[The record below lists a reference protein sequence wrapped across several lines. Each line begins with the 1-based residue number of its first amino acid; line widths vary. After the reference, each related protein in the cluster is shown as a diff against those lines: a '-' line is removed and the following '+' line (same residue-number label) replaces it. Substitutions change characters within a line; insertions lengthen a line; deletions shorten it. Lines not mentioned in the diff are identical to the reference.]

1 MARLTGNIQDVTGRV
16 PESISSVTVKAPT
29 FRLGSGSG
37 IVTSSPAQVDFDRS
51 TGRVDINGI
60 EPGLSWLYIEGEG
73 WSDSIALAVA
83 DGFTTIV
90 EAALNALS
98 EMDFFKNL
106 LKGTAEINDATVLS
120 LVMRTANSATRNEL
134 EASFSKVGHTHSTGE
149 IDGLLALIG
158 SQIVDSTQSSGA
170 IEAYVQQAVE
180 EQAAPIIEAQVGDK
194 LPNQG
199 RIWTGRSGIS
209 SADDAPVGWM
219 GVWEHQDATALGLPY
234 AGQGVLVTLPNNNH
248 SVQIFYTYQQGTVNP
263 TQRTVRVFTR
273 YKDSAGW
280 SEWEEDSAR
289 LTAAMWGPREVVD
302 MSRAQ
307 PGRVAV
313 QSLDEL
319 PNGQFALLNNQ
330 VADLIGAPLRG
341 QGLVTSWSLGTHTY
355 QRAEISAGSDGSRV
369 VRVFTRYR
377 DSAGWGEWE
386 ESGRAA
392 QATPYV
398 SPPPAGFR
406 VAPLALTL
414 GNGGGRAPKTGSF
427 RIPVTYAP
435 AISRWRLRVSS
446 RQPRSGETSGGEYRV
461 KKIAI
466 GPRGGGGSYT
476 AAPTIVAEN
485 ITVPANGDAA
495 ATPWMNTDIGS
506 GQDLILG
513 FEYETINGEAPWTL
527 TGGSWDVGT
536 SAADAQSP
544 SSSTGKGWA
553 PLDWWI
559 EAEVPATTPVIAALG
574 DSLTCGV
581 GAGLPI
587 YDSWL
592 SKYCR
597 EHSALPMHLSASG
610 DSAHMSIPTPR
621 AYKLTRWHHLH
632 RPDALIW
639 AMGSNDFMNGHS
651 ANATQA
657 LVEEAVASILPN
669 ESINL
674 YATTILPRAAG
685 QYTASQDAERGAFND
700 WIKGERNLF
709 RDVFDFAS
717 VVDDGTGV
725 LKAEYDSDGIHL
737 LSAGYTALAD
747 AITRP
752 VVPPKA

>member
-51 TGRVDINGI
+51 TGRVDIEGI
-60 EPGLSWLYIEGEG
+60 EPGLSWLYIEGDG
-73 WSDSIALAVA
+73 WTDSIALAVA
-83 DGFTTIV
+83 EGFTTII
-90 EAALNALS
+90 EAAINALQDT
-98 EMDFFKNL
+98 DFFKNL

-134 EASFSKVGHTHSTGE
+134 EASFSKVGHTHSTRE

-158 SQIVDSTQSSGA
+158 SQIVDSTQSGGA
-170 IEAYVQQAVE
+170 IEAYTQQVVS
-180 EQAAPIIEAQVGDK
+180 EQAETIIAAQVEGK

-209 SADDAPVGWM
+209 SADDAPIGWM
-219 GVWEHQDATALGLPY
+219 GVWEHQDATDLGLPY

-248 SVQIFYTYQQGTVNP
+248 SVQVFYVYPQGSVNP
-263 TQRTVRVFTR
+263 SERTIRMFTR

-280 SEWEEDSAR
+280 SAWEEDSAR
-289 LTAAMWGPREVVD
+289 LTTAMWGPREVVD

-313 QSLDEL
+313 ESLDEL
-319 PNGQFALLNNQ
+319 PNGQFALLNPT
-330 VADLIGAPLRG
+330 VADLIGAPLKG

-355 QRAEISAGSDGSRV
+355 QRAEISAGGAGARV
-369 VRVFTRYR
+369 VREFTRYR
-377 DSAGWGEWE
+377 DSTGWAEWK
-386 ESGRAA
+386 ESGGNTQVTSYA
-392 QATPYV
+392 

-427 RIPVTYAP
+427 RIPLTYAP

-446 RQPRSGETSGGEYRV
+446 RQPRSGETSGGEYLV

-476 AAPTIVAEN
+476 APPTIVAEN
-485 ITVPANGDAA
+485 IVVPADGEAA

-506 GQDLILG
+506 GQDFILG
-513 FEYETINGEAPWTL
+513 FEYETLTGDTPWTL
-527 TGGSWDVGT
+527 TGGSWDVGS

-544 SSSTGKGWA
+544 TSSTGKVWA

-597 EHSALPMHLSASG
+597 EHGALPMHLAASG
-610 DSAHMSIPTPR
+610 DSAHMTIPTPA

-651 ANATQA
+651 ASSTQA

-674 YATTILPRAAG
+674 YATTIMPRAAG
-685 QYTASQDAERGAFND
+685 QYTSSQDAERVKFNQ

-709 RDVFDFAS
+709 RDVFDFAT
-717 VVDDGTGV
+717 VVDDGAGN
-725 LKAEYDSDGIHL
+725 LKSEYNADGIHL
-737 LSAGYTALAD
+737 LSAGYTALAA